1 MCNGWVN
8 KQYNFKVHDWFS
20 SPRIFVQKKDW
31 SSPNT
36 AFLYK
41 HVEEDLTYV
50 CVYVWWV
57 CGLGVVGVW
66 VGVGGYHK
74 AIANQGKHFSLNDWQ
89 LLCRIPLWKYEENR
103 QAFIPRDWS
112 TSPCCLLTPLS
123 YVVPSPMSITST
135 RRLLSFWL
143 HPPFLSKLSSWCV
156 WSLSASCRAGN

>member
-1 MCNGWVN
+1 MVESTNSITS
-8 KQYNFKVHDWFS
+8 KFMINFLLPEFLSRRKIDL
-20 SPRIFVQKKDW
+20 
-31 SSPNT
+31 SPNT

-57 CGLGVVGVW
+57 CGLGW
-66 VGVGGYHK
+66 GGYHK

-156 WSLSASCRAGN
+156 WSLSASCRAGD